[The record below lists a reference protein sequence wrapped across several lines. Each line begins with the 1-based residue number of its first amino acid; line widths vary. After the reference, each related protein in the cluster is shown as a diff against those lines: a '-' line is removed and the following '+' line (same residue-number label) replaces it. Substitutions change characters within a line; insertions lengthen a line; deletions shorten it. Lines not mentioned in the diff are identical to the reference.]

1 MDLKEY
7 KQLVRLVM
15 FDGTE
20 LLSDKPLDAIL
31 TLLNSGVKFVKVD
44 GVVVNTSDVK
54 RVEPFIA
61 GDIKQAIMLEKD
73 LNKKEVMQYWYDTRK
88 KENKPTKNLKH
99 LLEICEAHGWTKI

>member
-54 RVEPFIA
+54 E
-61 GDIKQAIMLEKD
+61 
-73 LNKKEVMQYWYDTRK
+73 
-88 KENKPTKNLKH
+88 
-99 LLEICEAHGWTKI
+99 